1 MWKLHEKAWERT
13 IEQLCGRLTER
24 NWMNSGIND
33 ERLNPSSMNGAIDF
47 DPMAH
52 SNDLKIYSAHD
63 PIVFAMILAVQHLLH
78 IRDYPYL

>member
-1 MWKLHEKAWERT
+1 
-13 IEQLCGRLTER
+13 
-24 NWMNSGIND
+24 MNSGIND
-33 ERLNPSSMNGAIDF
+33 ERLNLSSMNGAIDF

-78 IRDYPYL
+78 ITDYPYL